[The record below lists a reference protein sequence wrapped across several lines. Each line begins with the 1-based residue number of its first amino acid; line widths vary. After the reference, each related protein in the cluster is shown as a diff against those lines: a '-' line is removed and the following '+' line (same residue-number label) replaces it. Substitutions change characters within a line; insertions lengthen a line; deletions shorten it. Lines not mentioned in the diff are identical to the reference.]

1 MGIRFRKSKKLLPGV
16 RLNVG
21 TRGLSFSFGPRG
33 LKHTI
38 STTGRRTTTVGIPG
52 SGLSFSETSGSRS
65 RRSES
70 AAAQEVGAIFT
81 PTSARETS
89 QKSRTIALLLCIFF
103 GYLGIHRFYVGKKGT
118 GVIWMFTAG
127 VVGLGWIIDLVTIA
141 IGGFYDSTGD
151 VLRDWKIYKAEAA
164 DQAADDE
171 VE

>member
-52 SGLSFSETSGSRS
+52 SGLSFSETSRSGSGGV
-65 RRSES
+65 
-70 AAAQEVGAIFT
+70 AAQEVGAIFT

-89 QKSRTIALLLCIFF
+89 QKNRTIALLLCIFF

-151 VLRDWKIYKAEAA
+151 VLRDWKIHKAEAA